1 VKQIAHYT
9 IIEKIGEGGM
19 GEVFRARDDRL
30 KREVAVKLLPNA
42 FVQDP
47 ERLARFEREAQV
59 LASLQHPNVASI
71 FGLEQDG
78 SRRFLALELVPGED
92 LARRL
97 ESGAVPV
104 DETLAI
110 AGQIAAAMEAA
121 HELGIVHRDLKP
133 SNVMLTPDGEAK
145 VLDFGLAKAV
155 EGELSDS
162 SLDLSRSPTV
172 TGLMTEANV
181 VLGTAPY
188 MSPEQARGKKVDKRS
203 DIWAFGV
210 IVFEMLTGERL
221 FDGET
226 VSDTLASV
234 LKTDP
239 DWERLPA
246 GTPQH
251 LRSLL
256 RRCLTRDPR
265 NRLRDIGEARIVL
278 ERGEEGAPSR
288 GAVGAGGFRLP
299 VVLATAALCVA
310 IGVVLAWLLKP
321 APAEPEAGLPMIL
334 PLEAGPGDEAPTDP
348 AISPDGAR
356 VAYIR
361 NGSIWVRELG
371 TLEPRHLSRTENVL
385 EIFWSPDGDRIG
397 YLTSD
402 RVMTVDPVDG
412 NPVVVAPTG
421 SPITDNS
428 GGGGTWS
435 REHGI
440 LFARGRDHV
449 FRVSDRGGDAT
460 VYAPADTSREIDL
473 HEPSLL
479 PDGGILVVP
488 HARGEEGLS
497 RLEIVYGDER
507 VQVASTP
514 QSRVYR
520 PVWSQTGHILY
531 ERRQGNPGIWAVP
544 WDLEGRRAAGEQFL
558 VFPNGV
564 YPSVSND
571 GTLVLLQGSTSRHLQ
586 LVESNRDGKVLR
598 RIGEPGRYS
607 HNLSLAPDGNRLAL
621 VRSEEGSDDIWV
633 HDLARGT
640 DSRLT
645 FFRGTKRH
653 PQWSPDGGLMSY
665 YTGNS
670 AASLLVMVQPTDG
683 SAGMDTVAARTAGT
697 SFVPGTENMLFST
710 YSDDTSFDIYLGPR
724 NRSGERRALTTEGNW
739 EYAPVAS
746 PDGRY
751 VAYVSRE
758 TGQDQV
764 FLKRLPDGSGKWQV
778 SIEGGGWP
786 KWNAAGDRIVY
797 ARGND
802 VVEVAIETSVP
813 PVLGRPQLLFTRPA
827 LGFQLA
833 FGWDPDFTM
842 SGDGDR
848 FYYFEP
854 AADEAVR
861 PTMVLYQNWIRAFEE

>member
-1 VKQIAHYT
+1 
-9 IIEKIGEGGM
+9 
-19 GEVFRARDDRL
+19 
-30 KREVAVKLLPNA
+30 
-42 FVQDP
+42 
-47 ERLARFEREAQV
+47 
-59 LASLQHPNVASI
+59 
-71 FGLEQDG
+71 
-78 SRRFLALELVPGED
+78 
-92 LARRL
+92 
-97 ESGAVPV
+97 
-104 DETLAI
+104 
-110 AGQIAAAMEAA
+110 MEAA

-133 SNVMLTPDGEAK
+133 SNVMLTAEGEVK

-210 IVFEMLTGERL
+210 ILFEMLTGKRL

-239 DWERLPA
+239 DWDRLPA
-246 GTPQH
+246 GTPRY

-256 RRCLTRDPR
+256 ERCLTREPR
-265 NRLRDIGEARIVL
+265 NRLRDIGEARIIL
-278 ERGEEGAPSR
+278 ERGEDGVPAATEEARR
-288 GAVGAGGFRLP
+288 GFQLP
-299 VVLATAALCVA
+299 VVLATAVAAL
-310 IGVVLAWLLKP
+310 VLGAVLVYLLQPDPP
-321 APAEPEAGLPMIL
+321 APEAGLPMML
-334 PLEAGPGDEAPTDP
+334 SLEAGPGEVPPTDP
-348 AISPDGAR
+348 AISPEGSR

-361 NGSIWVRELG
+361 DGSIWVRELG

-385 EIFWSPDGDRIG
+385 EVFWSPDGDRIG

-421 SPITDNS
+421 SAVTENS

-460 VYAPADTSREIDL
+460 VYAAADSSREVDL

-488 HARGEEGLS
+488 HSRGEDGLS
-497 RLEIVYGDER
+497 TLEIVYGDER
-507 VQVASTP
+507 VSVLRTP
-514 QSRVYR
+514 GSRVYR
-520 PVWSQTGHILY
+520 PVWSSTGHILY
-531 ERRQGNPGIWAVP
+531 ERRLGNPGIWAVP
-544 WDLEGRRAAGEQFL
+544 WDLAGRRAAGEAFL

-571 GTLVLLQGSTSRHLQ
+571 GTLALLLGSASRHLQ
-586 LVESNRDGKVLR
+586 LVETDRKGVVLQ
-598 RIGEPGRYS
+598 RIGDPRRYS
-607 HNLSLAPDGNRLAL
+607 HNLSLSPDGNRLAL
-621 VRSEEGSDDIWV
+621 IRSEEGSDDIWI

-653 PQWSPDGGLMSY
+653 PQWSPDGKFMSY
-665 YTGNS
+665 YVGNTAS
-670 AASLLVMVQPTDG
+670 SLLTLVQPTDG
-683 SAGMDTVAARTAGT
+683 SAGVDTVASRGAGA
-697 SFVPGTENMLFST
+697 SFVPGSNDMLFST
-710 YSDDTSFDIYLGPR
+710 HTVEYGWDLFIGPR
-724 NRSGERRALTTEGNW
+724 TPGSERRPITQESAW
-739 EYAPVAS
+739 QYAGVAS

-758 TGQDQV
+758 TGTDQV

-786 KWNAAGDRIVY
+786 KWNAAGDRLFY
-797 ARGND
+797 ARGED
-802 VVEVAIETSVP
+802 IMEVAVETSAP
-813 PVLGRPQLLFTRPA
+813 PVLGRPQLVFSREG
-827 LGFQLA
+827 LGFQIA
-833 FGWDPDFTM
+833 FGWDPDFAM
-842 SGDGDR
+842 SGDGER
-848 FYYFEP
+848 FYFFEP
-854 AADEAVR
+854 ADQGDTR
-861 PTMVLYQNWIRAFEE
+861 TTMVLYQNWANAFED